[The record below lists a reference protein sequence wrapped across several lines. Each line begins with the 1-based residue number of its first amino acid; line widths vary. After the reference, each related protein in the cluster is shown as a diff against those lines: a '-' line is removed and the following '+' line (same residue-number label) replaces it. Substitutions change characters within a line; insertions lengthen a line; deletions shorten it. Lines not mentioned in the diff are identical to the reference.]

1 MKTFCKLLLF
11 PAFILLINSCAGTR
25 NMRVE
30 VMRPALITIPSNI
43 KSIAVLN
50 RSIPSGK
57 VSIES
62 AITLEKPAQDKELSE
77 NCLRGLTDLLNTSN
91 RFQVKKCDST
101 MFSSDPKSLS
111 FGQTLGWNSV
121 DSLCLKYEVDALM
134 VLEYFDTDFSI
145 LNPGATAANAIGN
158 VLNGNQVSVQV
169 TGTAKSFCGY
179 RVYYPKTKSILYE
192 DRFDYK
198 KTWTQNSNNPIDAV
212 AKLIKKNDALYDVS
226 YETGQEFAMNV
237 IPLYYWENRDMYKG
251 KKGNMERGERQ
262 AIAKDWEGA
271 LKTWIEVY
279 EMSNKPKIKAKAAFN
294 AALACEVLG
303 KLNDA
308 QIWVQRAYVEDG
320 KEVARNYSDIIDY
333 RLREQAKL
341 KEQTEE

>member
-251 KKGNMERGERQ
+251 KKGDMERGERQ

-279 EMSNKPKIKAKAAFN
+279 EMSYKSKIKAKAAFN

-341 KEQTEE
+341 REQTGE

>member
-1 MKTFCKLLLF
+1 MKLLYSILLIVTF
-11 PAFILLINSCAGTR
+11 TLLINSCAGTR

-30 VMRPALITIPSNI
+30 VMRPALITISHDI
-43 KSIAVLN
+43 KSIAILN

-57 VSIES
+57 VALES
-62 AITLEKPAQDKELSE
+62 ALTLEKPAQDKELSE

-91 RFQVKKCDST
+91 RFVVKKCDST
-101 MFSSDPKSLS
+101 MLASDPKSLS
-111 FGQTLGWNSV
+111 FGQTLAWNIV
-121 DSLCLKYEVDALM
+121 DSLCLRFEVDALM
-134 VLEYFDTDFSI
+134 VIEYFDTDFSV

-169 TGTAKSFCGY
+169 TGTAKAFCGY

-198 KTWTQNSNNPIDAV
+198 KTWTQNSSNPIDAV
-212 AKLIKKNDALYDVS
+212 SKLIKKNDALYDVS
-226 YETGQEFAMNV
+226 YETGQEFAMNI

-251 KKGNMERGERQ
+251 KKGDMERGERQ

-271 LKTWIEVY
+271 LKTWVEVY
-279 EMSNKPKIKAKAAFN
+279 EMNNKSKLRAKAAFN
-294 AALACEVLG
+294 AALACEILG

-320 KEVARNYSDIIDY
+320 KDVAKEYSDIIDY

-341 KEQTEE
+341 KEQTGE

>member
-1 MKTFCKLLLF
+1 
-11 PAFILLINSCAGTR
+11 
-25 NMRVE
+25 
-30 VMRPALITIPSNI
+30 MRPALITIPYAV
-43 KSIAVLN
+43 KSIGILN

-91 RFQVKKCDST
+91 RFKVKRCDST
-101 MFSSDPKSLS
+101 LFASDPKSLS
-111 FGQTLGWNSV
+111 FGQTLAWNIV

-134 VLEYFDTDFSI
+134 VLEYFDTDFSV

-158 VLNGNQVSVQV
+158 VLNGNQASVQV

-192 DRFDYK
+192 ERFEYK
-198 KTWTQNSNNPIDAV
+198 KTWTQNSTNPIDAV
-212 AKLIKKNDALYDVS
+212 AKLIKKNEALYDVS
-226 YETGQEFAMNV
+226 YETGQEFAMKV

-251 KKGNMERGERQ
+251 KKGDLERGERQ

-279 EMSNKPKIKAKAAFN
+279 EMNNKAKTRAKAAFN

-303 KLNDA
+303 RLNDA

-341 KEQTEE
+341 KEQTGE

>member
-1 MKTFCKLLLF
+1 MKLLLSALSIF
-11 PAFILLINSCAGTR
+11 TTLLLINSCAGIR
-25 NMRVE
+25 NMRVN
-30 VMRPALITIPSNI
+30 VIRPSLITISQDI

-57 VSIES
+57 VALES
-62 AITLEKPAQDKELSE
+62 ALTLEKPAQDKELSE
-77 NCLRGLTDLLNTSN
+77 NCLRGLTDLLNTSD
-91 RFQVKKCDST
+91 RFIVKKCDST
-101 MFSSDPKSLS
+101 MLASDPTSLS
-111 FGQTLGWNSV
+111 FGQILSWNIV

-134 VLEYFDTDFSI
+134 VLEYFDTDFSV

-158 VLNGNQVSVQV
+158 VLNGNQTSVQV
-169 TGTAKSFCGY
+169 RGTAKSFCGY

-198 KTWTQNSNNPIDAV
+198 KTWTQSSTNPIDAV
-212 AKLIKKNDALYDVS
+212 SKLIKKNDALYDVS
-226 YETGQEFAMNV
+226 YETGKEFAMNI

-251 KKGNMERGERQ
+251 KKGDLERGERQ

-271 LKTWIEVY
+271 LKTWAEVY
-279 EMSNKPKIKAKAAFN
+279 EMNYKSKIKAKAAFN

-303 KLNDA
+303 RLNDA
-308 QIWVQRAYVEDG
+308 QIWVQRAYVENG
-320 KEVARNYSDIIDY
+320 KDAAKKYSDIIDY

-341 KEQTEE
+341 KEQTGQ

>member
-1 MKTFCKLLLF
+1 MKQFCKLLLF
-11 PAFILLINSCAGTR
+11 PVYFLLINSCAGTR

-43 KSIAVLN
+43 KSIAILN

-57 VSIES
+57 VSLES
-62 AITLEKPAQDKELSE
+62 ALTLEKPAQDKELSE
-77 NCLRGLTDLLNTSN
+77 NCLRGLIDLLNTSN
-91 RFQVKKCDST
+91 RFQVKKCEST

-111 FGQTLGWNSV
+111 FGLALAWNSV

-134 VLEYFDTDFSI
+134 VLEYFDTDFSV
-145 LNPGATAANAIGN
+145 LNPGATAANTIGN

-179 RVYYPKTKSILYE
+179 RVYYSKTKSILYE

-198 KTWTQNSNNPIDAV
+198 KTWTQNSSNPIDAV
-212 AKLIKKNDALYDVS
+212 SKLIKKNDALYDVS
-226 YETGQEFAMNV
+226 YETGQEFAMKV

-251 KKGNMERGERQ
+251 KKGDMERGERQ

-271 LKTWIEVY
+271 FKTWVEVY
-279 EMSNKPKIKAKAAFN
+279 EMNNKNKIRAIAAFN

-303 KLNDA
+303 KLYDA
-308 QIWVQRAYVEDG
+308 QIWIQRAYIEDG

-333 RLREQAKL
+333 RLRQQAKL

>member
-1 MKTFCKLLLF
+1 
-11 PAFILLINSCAGTR
+11 
-25 NMRVE
+25 
-30 VMRPALITIPSNI
+30 MRPALITIPSNI

-279 EMSNKPKIKAKAAFN
+279 EMSYKSKIKAKAAFN

-341 KEQTEE
+341 REQTGE